1 MGDFIVT
8 VAITGASGS
17 VYGVKLVKALLESEY
32 KINLVISGTG
42 MEILSHELGINWH
55 GDAENIE
62 REVNKYFQIKKN
74 KIRYFSADNLLAPL
88 SSGSYCQNLMVI
100 CPCSMGVLSRIAS
113 GHSGNLIERTADV
126 FIKEGRKLVLV
137 PRETP
142 LSRIH
147 LENMLKLSS
156 LGVTILPAMPAFYTK
171 PEKIEDMVD
180 FIVGKILDVLKIKHN
195 LFKRWG

>member
-1 MGDFIVT
+1 MGDLSVT

-17 VYGVKLVKALLESEY
+17 VYGIKLIKALLENDFTV
-32 KINLVISGTG
+32 NLVITGAGT
-42 MEILSHELGINWH
+42 EVLSHELGLKWQ

-62 REVNKYFQIKKN
+62 RKVKEYFQIRKEN
-74 KIRYFSADNLLAPL
+74 IRYFSVDNLLAPL
-88 SSGSYCQNLMVI
+88 SSGSYHQDLMVI
-100 CPCSMGVLSRIAS
+100 CPCSMGALSRIANGS
-113 GHSGNLIERTADV
+113 SSNLIERTADV

-142 LSRIH
+142 LSQIH
-147 LENMLKLSS
+147 LENMLKLSM
-156 LGVTILPAMPAFYTK
+156 LGITILPAMPAFYTK

-180 FIVGKILDVLKIKHN
+180 FIVGKILDVLNIKNN

>member
-1 MGDFIVT
+1 LGDTIVT
-8 VAITGASGS
+8 VAITGASGA
-17 VYGVKLVKALLESEY
+17 VYGIKLIKVLLESEY
-32 KINLVISGTG
+32 KINLVISGAG
-42 MEILSHELGINWH
+42 IEILSHELGIKWR
-55 GDAENIE
+55 GEAETVE
-62 REVNKYFQIKKN
+62 KEVNQYFQAKKN
-74 KIRYFSADNLLAPL
+74 KIRYFSVDNLLAPL
-88 SSGSYCQNLMVI
+88 SSGSYCQNIMII
-100 CPCSMGVLSRIAS
+100 CPCSMGALSRIAS

-126 FIKEGRKLVLV
+126 FIKEGRKLLLV

-156 LGVTILPAMPAFYTK
+156 LGATILPAMPAFYTK

-180 FIVGKILDVLKIKHN
+180 FVVGKILDVLKIKHN

>member
-1 MGDFIVT
+1 LGDLSVT

-17 VYGVKLVKALLESEY
+17 VYGIKLIKALLENDFNV
-32 KINLVISGTG
+32 NLVISSAG
-42 MEILSHELGINWH
+42 MDVLSHELGLKWQ

-62 REVNKYFQIKKN
+62 REVKEYFHIRKEN
-74 KIRYFSADNLLAPL
+74 IRYFSTDNLLAPL
-88 SSGSYCQNLMVI
+88 SSGSYQQHLMVV
-100 CPCSMGVLSRIAS
+100 CPCSMGALSRIANGS
-113 GHSGNLIERTADV
+113 SGNLIERTADV

-171 PEKIEDMVD
+171 PEKIDDMVD
-180 FIVGKILDVLKIKHN
+180 FVVGKVLDVLKIKHN